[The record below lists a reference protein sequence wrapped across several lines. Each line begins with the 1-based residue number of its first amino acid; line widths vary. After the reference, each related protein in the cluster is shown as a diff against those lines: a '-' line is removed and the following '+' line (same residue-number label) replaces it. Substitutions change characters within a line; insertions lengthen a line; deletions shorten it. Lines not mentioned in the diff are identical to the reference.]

1 MISLGNIALSLK
13 DRLLSLKSDYNVYFS
28 LSSSLF
34 GSKSFFRLVL
44 LLTRLFSSSSD
55 VGVKN
60 LANSLTRDGPMHLRG
75 SSWMSCN
82 LSVSESLL
90 LRGALAFSA
99 CTWLLD
105 PLSLGRLRGYGG
117 SGIFATGGAET
128 GRGWFCGWLATC
140 FSTAIRCCWSLKL
153 SIWLLV
159 TGWLWRSLVPAS
171 RLLKERSI
179 SSSSG
184 DVDRDVLAELL
195 VSGLEAFEDGCELL
209 SDDVSDEELLSVPLV
224 LVLSVHELPDG
235 ELGKD
240 TEDSLVVVSDTGC
253 ELAGWESLDD
263 GCGSLRSECL
273 FVTAVCLIGMSRSG
287 SVTFSLKFL
296 LFLVEVSRPGC
307 LLGGIDTVLVTGLS
321 PNLVIL
327 ARLLGWTLLSGI
339 GALRHFT
346 MNCKARKPVVR
357 TFLFR
362 SWKDRLWWYITLFL
376 SLATRCSC
384 YFWWD
389 RVFHHHCIRILLRR
403 LLWCLLLFAT
413 SFAMAIVAPRGTTSR
428 RLWLLASVRALSRL
442 GCNLWTT
449 DSFEMIDALAPIA
462 SFAIRGT
469 VAPLM
474 GLATFATT
482 LAIITAATGPS
493 FR

>member
-34 GSKSFFRLVL
+34 SSKSFFRLVL

-90 LRGALAFSA
+90 LQGALAFSA

-105 PLSLGRLRGYGG
+105 PLSLGRLRGYGW

-140 FSTAIRCCWSLKL
+140 FSMAIRCCWCLKL
-153 SIWLLV
+153 SIWLLI

-171 RLLKERSI
+171 RLLKECSI

-184 DVDRDVLAELL
+184 DVDRIVLAELH

-224 LVLSVHELPDG
+224 LVLAVHELPDG

-253 ELAGWESLDD
+253 ELAGWESLGD

-287 SVTFSLKFL
+287 SVTFSLKSL
-296 LFLVEVSRPGC
+296 LFLVEVSCPGC
-307 LLGGIDTVLVTGLS
+307 LLGGIDTVLVTGS
-321 PNLVIL
+321 APNLVIL
-327 ARLLGWTLLSGI
+327 TRLLGWTLLSGTVSETKTWDVLVCLI
-339 GALRHFT
+339 LPLRFPERTYFWPFATRWRPEMTEFSLSDGAFPSLAAEGTALR
-346 MNCKARKPVVR
+346 CKKELYKWGMSGPLGLMWER
-357 TFLFR
+357 FLI
-362 SWKDRLWWYITLFL
+362 SC
-376 SLATRCSC
+376 LA
-384 YFWWD
+384 
-389 RVFHHHCIRILLRR
+389 
-403 LLWCLLLFAT
+403 
-413 SFAMAIVAPRGTTSR
+413 VASTWVS
-428 RLWLLASVRALSRL
+428 
-442 GCNLWTT
+442 
-449 DSFEMIDALAPIA
+449 
-462 SFAIRGT
+462 
-469 VAPLM
+469 
-474 GLATFATT
+474 
-482 LAIITAATGPS
+482 
-493 FR
+493 